1 MIFTTDAVVIRE
13 RQSGEADRLLTLL
26 TRDRGVIN
34 AFAKGAC
41 RPKNKLHSSTQLF
54 SYASFTLYEGKS
66 ISVNE
71 AAQKE
76 LFFGLREDIEKLSLA
91 QYFCEV
97 MCLSVPSNTYSDDY
111 LRLLLNSLYFL
122 AEGVLPAKMLKSV
135 FELRTAVIEGY
146 MPELSS
152 CANCG
157 ADTGQMYF
165 DIENGSLI
173 CLECKVTSKK
183 LKPLTGAV
191 LAAMRHISNASF
203 KDLFRYSLSG
213 ESLNALSDI
222 TESYFL
228 YHMPYTFKT
237 LDFYKSIAT

>member
-91 QYFCEV
+91 QYFYNAF
-97 MCLSVPSNTYSDDY
+97 LSIFG
-111 LRLLLNSLYFL
+111 RLL
-122 AEGVLPAKMLKSV
+122 KV
-135 FELRTAVIEGY
+135 F
-146 MPELSS
+146 
-152 CANCG
+152 
-157 ADTGQMYF
+157 
-165 DIENGSLI
+165 
-173 CLECKVTSKK
+173 
-183 LKPLTGAV
+183 
-191 LAAMRHISNASF
+191 
-203 KDLFRYSLSG
+203 
-213 ESLNALSDI
+213 
-222 TESYFL
+222 
-228 YHMPYTFKT
+228 
-237 LDFYKSIAT
+237 